1 MLLPI
6 SARTLVS
13 QTIALKKIAFRTV
26 ASVFSALLFLC
37 AALQYNDVDPEL
49 WVLIYGV
56 SASVPLLIVVRR
68 YSVRLFW
75 LSLGLCVAGLA
86 VSAQGAITYFS
97 SYVSSES
104 LVQDMSPTKPYIEET
119 REFLGALIA
128 IAILIAS
135 RYLRSLVIA
144 DTESTLS
151 APVSK

>member
-1 MLLPI
+1 MLLQI
-6 SARTLVS
+6 SVRTLV
-13 QTIALKKIAFRTV
+13 FRTV
-26 ASVFSALLFLC
+26 ACVFSALLFLC
-37 AALQYNDVDPEL
+37 AALQYNDIDPEL
-49 WVLIYGV
+49 WVLIYGI
-56 SASVPLLIVVRR
+56 SAAVPFLIVFRR

-86 VSAQGAITYFS
+86 VSAQGAIIYFS
-97 SYVSSES
+97 SYVQAES
-104 LVQDMSPTKPYIEET
+104 LIQDMSPTKPYIEET